1 MSIFRKKLD
10 LDMLR
15 AIIIDDEP
23 HMRQT
28 IRKMLGMY
36 CPNVGIVAEAGGV
49 ATGVDAIREHQPN
62 LIFLDIK
69 MDDGTGFDL
78 LDQLRPIDFKVI
90 FITAWDQYAIRAF
103 RFSALDYLLK
113 PLDPDD
119 LVNAVAKAGQSEQ
132 ENFNIQLENLNE
144 HLNTQD
150 QSQRKIIIRTLES
163 IFLVPVK
170 DIVFCE
176 SASNYTSVHLA
187 GGRKIMVSSTIKEYE
202 DMLDEYG
209 FFRVH
214 KSYLINMKH
223 ISGFEKAEGG
233 YVVLENETK
242 IPVASRKKDLL
253 LEMFDRLA
261 QI

>member
-1 MSIFRKKLD
+1 MTIFRKKYEIE
-10 LDMLR
+10 MLR
-15 AIIIDDEP
+15 SVIIDDEP

-36 CPNVGIVAEAGGV
+36 CPGVSIVAEADGV
-49 ATGVDAIREHQPN
+49 ASGVGAIKKHQPN

-78 LDQLRPIDFKVI
+78 LEQLRPIDFKVI
-90 FITAWDQYAIRAF
+90 FITAWDQYAIKAF

-119 LVNAVAKAGQSEQ
+119 LVKAVAKAGESEQ
-132 ENFNIQLENLNE
+132 HEFNTQLDNMHE

-150 QSQRKIIIRTLES
+150 KSKKKIIIRTLES
-163 IFLVPVK
+163 IFLVPVS
-170 DIVFCE
+170 DIVYCE
-176 SASNYTSVHLA
+176 SDGNYTSVYLA
-187 GGRKIMVSSTIKEYE
+187 SGKKIMVSGTLKEYE
-202 DMLDEYG
+202 EILGEYG

-214 KSYLINMKH
+214 KSYLINLKH
-223 ISGFEKAEGG
+223 ISSFERADGG
-233 YVVLENETK
+233 YVILGSDTQ
-242 IPVASRKKDLL
+242 IPVASRKRELL

-261 QI
+261 KI